1 MNIGTMPSGWWPTVE
16 FAEGAACSGFGDGGA
31 NISTTGNV
39 TLRTWSANGTIKQ
52 NDHNVRMN
60 FSYIQ

>member
-1 MNIGTMPSGWWPTVE
+1 
-16 FAEGAACSGFGDGGA
+16 
-31 NISTTGNV
+31 
-39 TLRTWSANGTIKQ
+39 LRTWSANGTIKQ